1 MLNFLKNN
9 MTDSKLYNFKSRILA
24 IIFLF
29 LNAVCIASPAI
40 KTAYENEGQSV
51 TIPFINDFN
60 TVESEEEI
68 SGTSFINNHK
78 SLSSANKSNNNRS
91 EKNYLQRL
99 VLSVQNHFSPF
110 IKNSAFLPTPHYYTF
125 LFRFKPF

>member
-9 MTDSKLYNFKSRILA
+9 MTGSKLYNFKSRILA

-29 LNAVCIASPAI
+29 LNAVCIATPAI

-78 SLSSANKSNNNRS
+78 GLSSANKSNSNRS
-91 EKNYLQRL
+91 AKNYLQRL
-99 VLSVQNHFSPF
+99 VLSVQNRFSPF
-110 IKNSAFLPTPHYYTF
+110 IKFSAFLPTPHYYTL